1 MSDEKLCLKWNDFQ
15 DVVRASFGELRYNS
29 DFTDVTLACEDQTI
43 KAHRVI
49 LAGGS
54 PFFKRLF
61 KTHSHPQALIYM
73 RGLKF
78 NDLMSMLDFLY
89 QGEAKVYQEELQ
101 TFLALAEELELKGLN
116 GSEEEL
122 LENKEATQQ
131 HNKES
136 FKQNPSRINFGPSK
150 IADEDTKLSKIE
162 SNQNIFQRTL
172 VSTHQK
178 ETKSLIDSDTM
189 RIVNS
194 LIEKQFDRHAC
205 LKCNYTSTDRR
216 NIKKHVE
223 KHIEGLSYPCTF
235 CGKVSTTSN
244 RFRVHQTT
252 CQYKSNCWSKLKILK
267 LKKVTQIIK
276 CE

>member
-1 MSDEKLCLKWNDFQ
+1 MPDEKLCLKWNDFQ

-29 DFTDVTLACEDQTI
+29 DFTDVTFACEDQTI
-43 KAHRVI
+43 QAHRVI

-101 TFLALAEELELKGLN
+101 TFLALAQELELKGLN

-131 HNKES
+131 YA
-136 FKQNPSRINFGPSK
+136 PSK

-189 RIVNS
+189 RIINS

-205 LKCNYTSTDRR
+205 LQCNYTSTDRR